1 MSIES
6 LSQLEE
12 KIQSAIDTI
21 GIYRLEVDELREAKE
36 KLERENI
43 ELRTELESWSE
54 RVGSLLGRLETVQEE
69 V

>member
-36 KLERENI
+36 KLERENN

-69 V
+69 A